1 VELRENGAMAEIALI
16 IEPADGCA
24 AAAMLAAKLEAE
36 LKSAFALRIPVSI
49 AVPGALPRFEMKAKR
64 WVRL

>member
-1 VELRENGAMAEIALI
+1 MDEITI
-16 IEPADGCA
+16 TIEPADGCA
-24 AAAMLAAKLEAE
+24 APAALAAKLESE

-49 AVPGALPRFEMKAKR
+49 AVPGVLPRFEMKAKR